1 MNRILQEALEIAREF
16 ESATFVGAV
25 AVILH
30 TEEKRRTHDLDF
42 AVRGEIEDDE
52 YADLGYVVD
61 THTRKKY
68 SPRGYPIDI
77 YDRRGLNGIPLGY
90 ILDKAKTF
98 FVGDGKIRAI
108 SLEGLIVSKVR
119 SGRPKDKMDMRLI
132 ARKCGEAIDW
142 DEIALLSKHD
152 VELAEMRRDLGEMM

>member
-30 TEEKRRTHDLDF
+30 TEEKRRTRDLDF
-42 AVRGEIEDDE
+42 AVDEEVMDDE

-61 THTRKKY
+61 IHTRKKY
-68 SPRGYPIDI
+68 SPRGYPIDV
-77 YDRRGLNGIPLGY
+77 YDRREIGGIS
-90 ILDKAKTF
+90 LDYVLSKAKTF
-98 FVGDGKIRAI
+98 CVRGEKIRAI
-108 SLEGLIVSKVR
+108 SLEGLIVSKYR
-119 SGRPKDKMDMRLI
+119 AGRHKDMMDIRLLVK
-132 ARKCGEAIDW
+132 KCGEDIDW

-152 VELAEMRRDLGEMM
+152 VELAKMRHDLGQMM